1 MVVELLVPALR
12 AAGSDALGQLPAAAT
27 HRLGAG
33 LVGDRR
39 DGGDPTAHPAEGCC
53 SLAVAHLIGRAFN
66 AAGWDFEPGD
76 VREIGDLPA
85 CTFQRDGET
94 VLQPCAE
101 TLLGERAGQAL
112 LDAGLMPLM
121 SHKHRNA
128 VTVMRLQS
136 VAQPAG
142 PLAGL
147 PQRR

>member
-1 MVVELLVPALR
+1 MTAERRRTRLFLRKDDYGRFMSCLVYLPRDRYNTAVRLR
-12 AAGSDALGQLPAAAT
+12 IEAILS
-27 HRLGAG
+27 
-33 LVGDRR
+33 
-39 DGGDPTAHPAEGCC
+39 
-53 SLAVAHLIGRAFN
+53 RAFN

-112 LDAGLMPLM
+112 LEAGLMPLM

-136 VAQPAG
+136 VALPAR